1 MSCWLVC
8 PAFAR
13 GQPSGA
19 RFPDLM
25 TEEEVGDDMAEGIT
39 QQGDLVDVLVKDHR
53 AVESAFEEYERGG
66 LSEQERQGL
75 VDHIITELVR
85 HSVAEE
91 QYLYPTARKSLPDGD
106 SVADREIREHAEAEE
121 VMKQLEGM
129 EPSDAEYD
137 GLVRKLIEDIRHHV
151 DDEERDLFPRLRGSC
166 SAEQLRELGSK
177 ITKAK
182 EWAPTR
188 PHPSAP
194 DKPPAN
200 MILDPG
206 AGMVDR
212 LRDTLSGRDR

>member
-1 MSCWLVC
+1 
-8 PAFAR
+8 
-13 GQPSGA
+13 
-19 RFPDLM
+19 M
-25 TEEEVGDDMAEGIT
+25 TQGMT
-39 QQGDLVDVLVKDHR
+39 QQGDMVDVLVKDHR
-53 AVESAFEEYERGG
+53 AVESAFQEYERGG
-66 LSEQERQGL
+66 LSEQARRGL

-106 SVADREIREHAEAEE
+106 SVADHEIQEHAEAEE

-129 EPSDAEYD
+129 EPSEAEYD
-137 GLVRKLIEDIRHHV
+137 RLVRKLIEDIRHHV
-151 DDEERDLFPRLRGSC
+151 DDEERDLFPRLQRSC
-166 SAEQLRELGSK
+166 SAEEMMELGSK

-182 EWAPTR
+182 ERAPTR

-212 LRDTLSGRDR
+212 LRDSLSGRDR